1 MRALPSL
8 NGVKAFEAAARLG
21 GFAGAAA
28 ELNVTPAAI
37 SRLVRLLEAR
47 LAVPLFERRANG
59 LRLTPAGIAY
69 RDGLSPILDSLST
82 LTEQVCDAARGR
94 VLTVG
99 VGPTFAIRWLIPRLA
114 AFRAE
119 APDVEVRITT
129 GGATLPFAEDWTC
142 GIRLGDG
149 NWPGFVSE
157 KLFAADLS
165 PVCAAA
171 AAARLRKPGD
181 LRRATLL
188 RVAHARDD
196 WPSWLKEAGIGE
208 LRVDG
213 PVFEYYGHALQAA
226 ADGLGVA
233 MGIRPYIDDDLAA
246 GRLVV
251 PFALSVPK
259 GTSWYLIYRPH
270 RAVEEGFKAF
280 RSWITSASVRPARPR
295 ARRAKS

>member
-21 GFAGAAA
+21 GFAGAAE

-69 RDGLSPILDSLST
+69 RDGLTPILDSLST
-82 LTEQVCDAARGR
+82 LTAQVCDAARGR

-114 AFRAE
+114 AFQAE

-129 GGATLPFAEDWTC
+129 GGAAVPFAEDWTC

-149 NWPGFVSE
+149 DWSGFVAE

-165 PVCAAA
+165 PVCTPS
-171 AAARLRKPGD
+171 AAARLRKPDD

-196 WPSWLKEAGIGE
+196 WPSWLRAAGAGD

-233 MGIRPYIDDDLAA
+233 MGIRPYIDDDIAA
-246 GRLVV
+246 GRLVA
-251 PFALSVPK
+251 PFALSVAK

-280 RSWITSASVRPARPR
+280 RNWITAAAVKRASRLSG
-295 ARRAKS
+295 RAKS

>member
-1 MRALPSL
+1 MRSLPSL

-21 GFAGAAA
+21 GFASAAE
-28 ELNVTPAAI
+28 ELNVTPAAV

-59 LRLTPAGIAY
+59 LRLTPAGVAY
-69 RDGLSPILDSLST
+69 RDGLTPILDSLAS
-82 LTEQVCDAARGR
+82 LTTQVCDAARGR
-94 VLTVG
+94 VLTIG

-114 AFRAE
+114 SFRAE

-129 GGATLPFAEDWTC
+129 GGATVPFAEDWTC

-149 NWPGFVSE
+149 DWPGFVAE

-165 PVCAAA
+165 PVCAPS
-171 AAARLRKPGD
+171 AAARLRKPED

-196 WPSWLKEAGIGE
+196 WPSWLKAAGIGE
-208 LRVDG
+208 LRIDG

-233 MGIRPYIDDDLAA
+233 MGIRPYIDDDIAA
-246 GRLVV
+246 GRLVA

-259 GTSWYLIYRPH
+259 GTSWYLVHRPR
-270 RAVEEGFKAF
+270 RAAEEGFKAF
-280 RSWITSASVRPARPR
+280 RRWIASAALRPARAR
-295 ARRAKS
+295 ARRARS

>member
-1 MRALPSL
+1 MRTLPSL
-8 NGVKAFEAAARLG
+8 NGVKAFESAARLG
-21 GFAGAAA
+21 GFAGAAE

-69 RDGLSPILDSLST
+69 RDGLTPILDSLST
-82 LTEQVCDAARGR
+82 LTAQVCDAARGR

-129 GGATLPFAEDWTC
+129 GGATVPFAEDWTC

-149 NWPGFVSE
+149 DWPGFVAE

-165 PVCAAA
+165 PVCAPS
-171 AAARLRKPGD
+171 AAARLRKPED
-181 LRRATLL
+181 LRRSTLL

-196 WPSWLKEAGIGE
+196 WPSWLKAAEIGE
-208 LRVDG
+208 LRVEG

-246 GRLVV
+246 GRLVA

-259 GTSWYLIYRPH
+259 GTSWYLVYRPH

-295 ARRAKS
+295 SRRSKS

>member
-8 NGVKAFEAAARLG
+8 NGVKAFEAAARRG
-21 GFAGAAA
+21 GFAGAAE
-28 ELNVTPAAI
+28 ELGVTPAAI

-59 LRLTPAGIAY
+59 LRLTPAGIAF
-69 RDGLSPILDSLST
+69 RDGLTPILDSLAT
-82 LTEQVCDAARGR
+82 LTAQICDAARGR

-119 APDVEVRITT
+119 APEVEVRITT
-129 GGATLPFAEDWTC
+129 GGATVPFAEDWTC

-149 NWPGFVSE
+149 DWPGFVAE
-157 KLFAADLS
+157 RLFAADLS
-165 PVCAAA
+165 PVCAPS
-171 AAARLRKPGD
+171 AAARLRKPED

-188 RVAHARDD
+188 RVAHARED
-196 WPSWLKEAGIGE
+196 WPSWLKAAGLGE

-213 PVFEYYGHALQAA
+213 PLFEYYGHALQAA

-246 GRLVV
+246 GRLVA
-251 PFALSVPK
+251 PFPLSVPK
-259 GTSWYLIYRPH
+259 GTSWYLVYRPH

-280 RSWITSASVRPARPR
+280 RSWIAAAALRPARAR
-295 ARRAKS
+295 SRRAKG